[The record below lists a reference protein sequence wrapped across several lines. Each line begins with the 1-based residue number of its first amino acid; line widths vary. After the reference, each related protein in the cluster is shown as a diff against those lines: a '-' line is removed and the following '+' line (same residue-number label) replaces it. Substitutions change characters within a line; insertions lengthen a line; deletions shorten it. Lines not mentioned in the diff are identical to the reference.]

1 MQHIVII
8 GAGFGGLAAA
18 KAFRRQDVLVTLI
31 DQNNFHTFQP
41 LLYQVATA
49 GLGPIDIAHQVR
61 HIFKRQDN
69 VQFVNA
75 TVTNINRGTRTVEL
89 ANGNTLTYDYL
100 VMAAGAAY
108 HDFGIPGVKE
118 HAFALKTVT
127 GAENL
132 RNHILRRF
140 EIAAQ
145 HRGELPPGLLNFV
158 IVGAGPTGVEMAG
171 SLAELIDRVLVYDY
185 PELNLNEANIY
196 LIEAGPH
203 VLSTFSERSREYA
216 AEVLTSRGVA
226 LMLESAVQEVTSNA
240 VHLATGEIIPAQTMV
255 WAAGVRAAELGETLG
270 APLGRG
276 SRVEILPDLS
286 LATDPRVFVVG
297 DVAASPGEDGPL
309 PQVAQVAI
317 QGGKHAAK
325 SIVRRIRGQATEP
338 FRYRDLG
345 SMAIVGRNAGI
356 AELSPRYGGFRMRGF
371 IGWLG
376 WLFLHLIYLPGF
388 KNQFS
393 TLFSWAYNYLTFDR
407 HARLILNRQDDR
419 GW

>member
-18 KAFRRQDVLVTLI
+18 KAFKRQDVLVTLI

-61 HIFKRQDN
+61 HIFKRQNN

-75 TVTNINRGTRTVEL
+75 TVTNINRDTRTVHL
-89 ANGNTLTYDYL
+89 ANGNTVQYDYL
-100 VMAAGAAY
+100 VVAAGATY

-140 EIAAQ
+140 ELAAQ
-145 HRGELPPGLLNFV
+145 QNGDLPAGLLNFV

-171 SLAELIDRVLVYDY
+171 ALAELIDRVLVYDY

-216 AEVLTSRGVA
+216 AEVLQSRGVT
-226 LMLESAVQEVTSNA
+226 LMLESAVKEVTANA
-240 VHLATGEIIPAQTMV
+240 VQLASGEVIPTQTMV

-276 SRVEILPDLS
+276 SRIEILPDLS
-286 LATDPRVFVVG
+286 LASDPRVFAVG
-297 DVAASPGEDGPL
+297 DVAASPGENGPL

-325 SIVRRIRGQATEP
+325 SITKRMRGQTTEP

-356 AELSPRYGGFRMRGF
+356 AELSPRFGGFRMRGF

>member
-18 KAFRRQDVLVTLI
+18 KAFRRQNVLVTLI

-61 HIFKRQDN
+61 HIFKRQGN
-69 VQFVNA
+69 VQFVHA
-75 TVTNINRGTRTVEL
+75 TVTNINRETKTIDLETGDTV
-89 ANGNTLTYDYL
+89 AYDYL
-100 VMAAGAAY
+100 IVAAGASY

-140 EIAAQ
+140 ELAAQ
-145 HRGELPPGLLNFV
+145 QRGELPPGLLNFV

-171 SLAELIDRVLVYDY
+171 ALAELIDRVLVYDY
-185 PELNLNEANIY
+185 PELDVRKANIY

-216 AEVLTSRGVA
+216 AEVLQSRRVT
-226 LMLESAVQEVTSNA
+226 LMLESAVEEVTSDA
-240 VHLATGEIIPAQTMV
+240 VHLASGEVIPAQTMV

-276 SRVEILPDLS
+276 ARVEIAPDLS
-286 LATDPRVFVVG
+286 LRDDSYVYVVG
-297 DVAASPGEDGPL
+297 DVAASPGEHGPL

-325 SIVRRIRGQATEP
+325 SIMRRIRGQETAAFT
-338 FRYRDLG
+338 YRDLG

-356 AELSPRYGGFRMRGF
+356 AELSPRFGGFRMRGF
-371 IGWLG
+371 LGWLG